1 MVDENL
7 SPWPHSKG
15 IFTIDFPEHEL
26 ASRARGLLE
35 NDPSTTLRA
44 PADTLGVVVR
54 DFVEGRGPSDH
65 AKPVPSAKPAAGKA
79 EYGAKEEGRFS
90 HDDFPLSRRWNI
102 RQMLNASKI

>member
-7 SPWPHSKG
+7 IAWPHPKG

-44 PADTLGVVVR
+44 LADTLGIIVR
-54 DFVEGRGPSDH
+54 DFVQGRGSSGH
-65 AKPVPSAKPAAGKA
+65 AKPVPSAKAAAGKA
-79 EYGAKEEGRFS
+79 EYGAKDEGRFS

-102 RQMLNASKI
+102 HQMRNASTI